1 MEKQELLDKISSDAL
16 NRKKIALPKIE
27 DYNNMSFEEK
37 RLLAKMLIDKVILTD
52 DKIEI
57 SYK

>member
-1 MEKQELLDKISSDAL
+1 
-16 NRKKIALPKIE
+16 
-27 DYNNMSFEEK
+27 MSFEEK